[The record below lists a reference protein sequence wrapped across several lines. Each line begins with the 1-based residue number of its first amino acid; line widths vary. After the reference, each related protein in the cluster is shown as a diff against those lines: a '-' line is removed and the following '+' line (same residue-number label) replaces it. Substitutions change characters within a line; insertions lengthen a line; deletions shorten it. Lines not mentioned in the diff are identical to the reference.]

1 MSHANEIIVGLIDE
15 NPSQTKQAIEDALM
29 AKLADRLEIA
39 REEIASSI
47 LDEKKKDKEEDLEK
61 ELETDATGQS
71 FPNKE
76 EEEDEEDDEDEDEE
90 VKTKKKVKEGL
101 DAVGNE
107 DGDVDNDGYSD
118 KSDKYLKNRRRVI
131 ANKMKSR

>member
-29 AKLADRLEIA
+29 SKLADRLEIA

-76 EEEDEEDDEDEDEE
+76 EDEE

-101 DAVGNE
+101 DAVGKE
-107 DGDVDNDGYSD
+107 DDDVDNDGDSD

>member
-29 AKLADRLEIA
+29 SKLADRLEIA

-47 LDEKKKDKEEDLEK
+47 LDEKKKDKED
-61 ELETDATGQS
+61 D
-71 FPNKE
+71 E
-76 EEEDEEDDEDEDEE
+76 EESEDDDDDEELDPVGQEDD
-90 VKTKKKVKEGL
+90 
-101 DAVGNE
+101 
-107 DGDVDNDGYSD
+107 DVDNDGDSDSSD
-118 KSDKYLKNRRRVI
+118 KFLKNRRRVI

>member
-29 AKLADRLEIA
+29 SKLADRLEIA

-47 LDEKKKDKEEDLEK
+47 LDEKKKD
-61 ELETDATGQS
+61 
-71 FPNKE
+71 
-76 EEEDEEDDEDEDEE
+76 EEEDEEESEDDDDDEELDPVGQED
-90 VKTKKKVKEGL
+90 
-101 DAVGNE
+101 D
-107 DGDVDNDGYSD
+107 DVDNDGDSDSSD
-118 KSDKYLKNRRRVI
+118 KFLKNRRRVI

>member
-29 AKLADRLEIA
+29 SKLADRLEIA

-47 LDEKKKDKEEDLEK
+47 LDEKKKDKED
-61 ELETDATGQS
+61 
-71 FPNKE
+71 E
-76 EEEDEEDDEDEDEE
+76 EEEDEEESEDDDDDEELDPVGQED
-90 VKTKKKVKEGL
+90 
-101 DAVGNE
+101 D
-107 DGDVDNDGYSD
+107 DVDNDGDSDSSD
-118 KSDKYLKNRRRVI
+118 KFLKNRRRVI

>member
-29 AKLADRLEIA
+29 SKLADRLEIA

-47 LDEKKKDKEEDLEK
+47 LDEKKKDKED
-61 ELETDATGQS
+61 D
-71 FPNKE
+71 E
-76 EEEDEEDDEDEDEE
+76 EEEDEEESEDDDDDEELDPVGQED
-90 VKTKKKVKEGL
+90 
-101 DAVGNE
+101 D
-107 DGDVDNDGYSD
+107 DVDNDGDSDSSD
-118 KSDKYLKNRRRVI
+118 KFLKNRRRVI